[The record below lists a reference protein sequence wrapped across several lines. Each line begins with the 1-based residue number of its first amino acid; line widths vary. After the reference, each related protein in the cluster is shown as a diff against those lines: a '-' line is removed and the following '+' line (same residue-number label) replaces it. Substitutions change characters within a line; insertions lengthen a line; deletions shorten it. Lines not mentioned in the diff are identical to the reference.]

1 MKNILVDRKNPAQD
15 YGTSSADGTRRTQH
29 TICAPAAECGNVDVL
44 AELEGHHEA
53 GFAPRWRSVEADR
66 VGVDGVMAMLLHL
79 AARCEAWFH
88 AKNVIAGGEFITHV
102 MFLRGASIF
111 SACPSN

>member
-1 MKNILVDRKNPAQD
+1 M
-15 YGTSSADGTRRTQH
+15 
-29 TICAPAAECGNVDVL
+29 E
-44 AELEGHHEA
+44 
-53 GFAPRWRSVEADR
+53 
-66 VGVDGVMAMLLHL
+66 MLLHL

-102 MFLRGASIF
+102 RFLRGASIF